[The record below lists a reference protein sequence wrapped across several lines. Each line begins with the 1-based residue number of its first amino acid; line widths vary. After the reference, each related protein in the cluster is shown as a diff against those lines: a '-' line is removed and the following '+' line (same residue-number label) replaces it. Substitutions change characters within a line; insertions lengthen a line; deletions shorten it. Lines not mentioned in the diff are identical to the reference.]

1 VISRAHTTTIIENT
15 TWNFSFREA
24 KDLISELGTL
34 TLKGGEPPT
43 LRFQRPG
50 GNCIMRRLSMRQMAD
65 FRSDASAVIAAR
77 DDPSLP
83 TLGPSRLS
91 SPFIN
96 WASLASFLATL

>member
-1 VISRAHTTTIIENT
+1 
-15 TWNFSFREA
+15 
-24 KDLISELGTL
+24 
-34 TLKGGEPPT
+34 
-43 LRFQRPG
+43 
-50 GNCIMRRLSMRQMAD
+50 MRRLSMREMAD